1 MCLDADLPLD
11 FYSAFTNTPK
21 EFSDRFWRQHLI
33 TVKGMSRE
41 KYVFC
46 ILVIVLQDRWWQNS
60 SFLVYTIKFLIW
72 QMELRTTVT
81 KTETAL
87 YLRGKSYVGY
97 LDTSQYVCSSASCFL
112 EKSFQN
118 EVETW
123 IVMYASFMCL
133 QLFK

>member
-1 MCLDADLPLD
+1 
-11 FYSAFTNTPK
+11 
-21 EFSDRFWRQHLI
+21 
-33 TVKGMSRE
+33 
-41 KYVFC
+41 
-46 ILVIVLQDRWWQNS
+46 
-60 SFLVYTIKFLIW
+60 
-72 QMELRTTVT
+72 MELRTTVT

-123 IVMYASFMCL
+123 IMMYASFMCL